1 MSVLARSVG
10 NAFRNKIRSGAVV
23 VILAVAI
30 GLALSMLVANQAV
43 ADRITSLKGSVGNNL
58 TVNPAGSRGGQGG
71 GEPLTSADVTKAKS
85 VAHVSAVTATLSLRL
100 QNAST
105 ASTSTTASGT
115 ALQGGQGGQGGPG
128 RGTTSGT
135 TSLTSAVD
143 PGTLGNRQTGSTGS
157 ATSGATG
164 ATGATSGTGTGA
176 TTQPTFAIPIQAT
189 GISGA
194 LDASGNAI
202 TPTSGSALSDFAQ
215 TSTQALV
222 GSTLAIKNS
231 LKVGSTFTVDD
242 RAMTV
247 AGIFNA
253 GTAFDNNGIYLPL
266 AAAQTLTS
274 QADQLSTL
282 TVTVDSI
289 ENVDATKTA
298 VTNALGSTRV
308 DVTAGSRNL
317 ESAVSSLSSVQNIS
331 LIGFIAAL
339 ATAGLIVLLIMI
351 MVVRERRREIGVLKA
366 IGASNRSIGVQFVV
380 ESLVL
385 VVMGSAVGAVVAAFS
400 SNAIVG
406 ALVSSNTTT
415 TAAGASRGGP
425 GGAGGVAPGTGAQV
439 AGQAAGFIPPGRGN
453 PFSGASQLIGTI
465 STSLGWQTL
474 ALGILAILAIAALGA
489 LIPALLTAKIR
500 PIEVLRGE

>member
-43 ADRITSLKGSVGNNL
+43 ADRITSLKASVGNNL
-58 TVNPAGSRGGQGG
+58 TVNPAGARGGQGG
-71 GEPLTSADVTKAKS
+71 GEPLTSADVTKAKT
-85 VAHVSAVTATLSLRL
+85 VAHVNSVTGTLSLRL
-100 QNAST
+100 QNA
-105 ASTSTTASGT
+105 TTA
-115 ALQGGQGGQGGPG
+115 AAEAAA
-128 RGTTSGT
+128 GTTQGSRGGFGGNSASGT

-143 PGTLGNRQTGSTGS
+143 PGTLGNRQDTSGSTGTGSTNSSSGAEAGLGS
-157 ATSGATG
+157 TSGARPAFT
-164 ATGATSGTGTGA
+164 
-176 TTQPTFAIPIQAT
+176 IPIQTT
-189 GISGA
+189 GIGGA

-202 TPTSGSALSDFAQ
+202 NITGGSALSDFAA

-222 GSTLAIKNS
+222 GSTLATKNS
-231 LKVGSTFTVDD
+231 LKAGSTFTVND
-242 RAMTV
+242 RTMTV
-247 AGIFNA
+247 AGIFDA

-274 QADQLSTL
+274 QTDQLSTL

-289 ENVDATKTA
+289 DDVDATKTA
-298 VTNALGSTRV
+298 VADALGSSRV

-317 ESAVSSLSSVQNIS
+317 ESAVSSLASVQNIS

-366 IGASNRSIGVQFVV
+366 IGASNRSIGLQFVL

-385 VVMGSAVGAVVAAFS
+385 VVMGSVVGAVVAAFS

-415 TAAGASRGGP
+415 TAAGFRGAGGYGGGVPAAGAQLGSQAAAFSRGGR
-425 GGAGGVAPGTGAQV
+425 GAFP
-439 AGQAAGFIPPGRGN
+439 
-453 PFSGASQLIGTI
+453 GASQLIGTI

-474 ALGILAILAIAALGA
+474 VLGVLGILAIAALGA
-489 LIPALLTAKIR
+489 LIPALLTAKVR

>member
-43 ADRITSLKGSVGNNL
+43 ADRITSLKASVGNNL
-58 TVNPAGSRGGQGG
+58 TVNPAGARGAEGG
-71 GEPLTSADVTKAKS
+71 GEPLTGADVTKAKA
-85 VAHVSAVTATLSLRL
+85 VAHVNAVTGTLSLRL
-100 QNAST
+100 QNA
-105 ASTSTTASGT
+105 TTAAAEAAAGT
-115 ALQGGQGGQGGPG
+115 QQGGRGGGFGGSSA
-128 RGTTSGT
+128 SGT
-135 TSLTSAVD
+135 TSLTSAVA
-143 PGTLGNRQTGSTGS
+143 PGTLGNRQNS
-157 ATSGATG
+157 
-164 ATGATSGTGTGA
+164 SGTGTTGSSA
-176 TTQPTFAIPIQAT
+176 DGTTRPAFTIPIQAT

-194 LDASGNAI
+194 LDATGNAI
-202 TPTSGSALSDFAQ
+202 NVTGGSALSDFTA

-222 GSTLAIKNS
+222 GSTLATKNS
-231 LKVGSTFTVDD
+231 LKAGSTFTVND
-242 RAMTV
+242 RTMTV
-247 AGIFNA
+247 AGIFDA

-298 VTNALGSTRV
+298 VADALGSSRV
-308 DVTAGSRNL
+308 DVTAGSPNL
-317 ESAVSSLSSVQNIS
+317 DSAVSSLSSVQNIS

-366 IGASNRSIGVQFVV
+366 IGASNRTIGVQFVF

-385 VVMGSAVGAVVAAFS
+385 VAMGSVVGAVVAAFS

-415 TAAGASRGGP
+415 TAAGGFR
-425 GGAGGVAPGTGAQV
+425 GAGAGAAAGAQV
-439 AGQAAGFIPPGRGN
+439 AGQAAGFARGAGRGA
-453 PFSGASQLIGTI
+453 FSGASQLIGTI

-474 ALGILAILAIAALGA
+474 VVGVLGILAIAALGA
-489 LIPALLTAKIR
+489 LIPALLTAKVR

>member
-85 VAHVSAVTATLSLRL
+85 VEHVSAVTATLSLRL

-105 ASTSTTASGT
+105 ASTSTAAGGT
-115 ALQGGQGGQGGPG
+115 ALQGGQGGRGGPG
-128 RGTTSGT
+128 GTASGT

-143 PGTLGNRQTGSTGS
+143 PGTLGNRQAGSG
-157 ATSGATG
+157 TSGI
-164 ATGATSGTGTGA
+164 SGT
-176 TTQPTFAIPIQAT
+176 TTQPTFTIPIQAT

-202 TPTSGSALSDFAQ
+202 TLTSGSALSDFAP

-222 GSTLAIKNS
+222 GSTLATKNS
-231 LKVGSTFTVDD
+231 LKVGSTFAVDD
-242 RAMTV
+242 RTMTV
-247 AGIFNA
+247 SGIFNA

-298 VTNALGSTRV
+298 VTNGLGSTRV

-385 VVMGSAVGAVVAAFS
+385 VVMGSAVGAVAAAFS

-415 TAAGASRGGP
+415 TAAGGSRGVP
-425 GGAGGVAPGTGAQV
+425 GGAGGVAPGSGAQV
-439 AGQAAGFIPPGRGN
+439 AGQAAGFIPPGGGN
-453 PFSGASQLIGTI
+453 PFSGAGQLIGTI

-474 ALGILAILAIAALGA
+474 ALGILGILAIAAVGA

>member
-43 ADRITSLKGSVGNNL
+43 ADRITSLKASVGNNL
-58 TVNPAGSRGGQGG
+58 TVNPAGARGGQGG
-71 GEPLTSADVTKAKS
+71 GEPLTSADVTKAKT
-85 VAHVSAVTATLSLRL
+85 VAHVNSVTGTLSLRL
-100 QNAST
+100 QNA
-105 ASTSTTASGT
+105 TTA
-115 ALQGGQGGQGGPG
+115 AAEAAA
-128 RGTTSGT
+128 GTTQGSRGGFGGNSASGT

-143 PGTLGNRQTGSTGS
+143 PGTLGNRQDTSGSTGTGSTNSSSG
-157 ATSGATG
+157 AEAGQGTSGGRSAFT
-164 ATGATSGTGTGA
+164 
-176 TTQPTFAIPIQAT
+176 IPIQAT
-189 GISGA
+189 GIGGA

-202 TPTSGSALSDFAQ
+202 NITGGSALSDFAA

-222 GSTLAIKNS
+222 GSTLATKNS
-231 LKVGSTFTVDD
+231 LKAGSTFTVND
-242 RAMTV
+242 RTMTV
-247 AGIFNA
+247 AGIFDA

-274 QADQLSTL
+274 QTDQLSTL

-289 ENVDATKTA
+289 DDVDATKTA
-298 VTNALGSTRV
+298 VADALGSSRV

-317 ESAVSSLSSVQNIS
+317 ESAVSSLASVQNIS

-366 IGASNRSIGVQFVV
+366 IGASNRSIGLQFVL

-385 VVMGSAVGAVVAAFS
+385 VVMGSVVGAVVAAFS

-415 TAAGASRGGP
+415 TAAGFRGAGGYGGGVPAAGAQLGSQAAAFSRGGR
-425 GGAGGVAPGTGAQV
+425 GA
-439 AGQAAGFIPPGRGN
+439 
-453 PFSGASQLIGTI
+453 FSGASQLIGTI

-474 ALGILAILAIAALGA
+474 VLGVLGILAIAALGA
-489 LIPALLTAKIR
+489 LIPALLTAKVR

>member
-1 MSVLARSVG
+1 
-10 NAFRNKIRSGAVV
+10 V

-71 GEPLTSADVTKAKS
+71 GEPLTGADVTKAKS
-85 VAHVSAVTATLSLRL
+85 VPHVSAVTATLALRL

-105 ASTSTTASGT
+105 DSTSTAASGT
-115 ALQGGQGGQGGPG
+115 ALPGGQAGRGGPG
-128 RGTTSGT
+128 GTASGT

-143 PGTLGNRQTGSTGS
+143 PGTLGNRQT
-157 ATSGATG
+157 ASG
-164 ATGATSGTGTGA
+164 TSGT
-176 TTQPTFAIPIQAT
+176 TTQPTFTIPIQAT
-189 GISGA
+189 GVSGA

-202 TPTSGSALSDFAQ
+202 TLTTGSALGDFAP

-222 GSTLAIKNS
+222 GSTLATKNS
-231 LKVGSTFTVDD
+231 LAVGSTFTVDE
-242 RAMTV
+242 RTMTV

-415 TAAGASRGGP
+415 TTAGARGGP
-425 GGAGGVAPGTGAQV
+425 GGAGGVARGSGAQV
-439 AGQAAGFIPPGRGN
+439 AGQAAGFIPPGGGN

-474 ALGILAILAIAALGA
+474 ALGILGILAIAALGA